1 MDKYYI
7 PTLNTER
14 LILRAVTLD
23 DAQDMFEYASQDQ
36 VVRFTTFPAHK
47 DVEGS
52 KEAIKEFFLKR
63 PSRSWPEAYAIVL
76 KENNKMIGTC
86 DFWPTGKEGTF
97 EMGYV
102 LNPAFWNQGI
112 MTEAGKEVLRFAFQD
127 YGVHRMELE
136 HLENNLA
143 SKKVAL
149 KLGFVYEGTKRKAYK
164 FEGDYKDLICYGLL
178 EEEF

>member
-63 PSRSWPEAYAIVL
+63 PSRSWPEA
-76 KENNKMIGTC
+76 
-86 DFWPTGKEGTF
+86 
-97 EMGYV
+97 
-102 LNPAFWNQGI
+102 
-112 MTEAGKEVLRFAFQD
+112 
-127 YGVHRMELE
+127 
-136 HLENNLA
+136 
-143 SKKVAL
+143 
-149 KLGFVYEGTKRKAYK
+149 
-164 FEGDYKDLICYGLL
+164 
-178 EEEF
+178 